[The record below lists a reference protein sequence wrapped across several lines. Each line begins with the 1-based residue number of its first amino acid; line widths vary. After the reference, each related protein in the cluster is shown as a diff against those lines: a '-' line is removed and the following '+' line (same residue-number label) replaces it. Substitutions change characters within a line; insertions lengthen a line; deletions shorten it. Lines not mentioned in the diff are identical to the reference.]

1 MSFNW
6 SKAKQ
11 QFENIVSK
19 NGVWIQILTR
29 SFSEADSY
37 DTGSSQKIL
46 YGYDSLDFGYGDPRT
61 TFVTGSCKAIVAD
74 VQSGEVL
81 TDAGFFANDYK
92 DIYFSPD
99 TTLNVHDQVLCPS
112 GSGTR
117 YIVLTV
123 SDFYLGGVTATKFA
137 RIRLCI
143 PRSGSSY

>member
-37 DTGSSQKIL
+37 DTGSAQKFL
-46 YGYDSLDFGYGDPRT
+46 YGYDLDYGYGDPRT
-61 TFVTGSCKAIVAD
+61 SFSTGSVKAIVAG
-74 VQSGEVL
+74 VQENEVL

-123 SDFYLGGVTATKFA
+123 SDFYLGDVTATKFA
-137 RIRLCI
+137 RVRLLF